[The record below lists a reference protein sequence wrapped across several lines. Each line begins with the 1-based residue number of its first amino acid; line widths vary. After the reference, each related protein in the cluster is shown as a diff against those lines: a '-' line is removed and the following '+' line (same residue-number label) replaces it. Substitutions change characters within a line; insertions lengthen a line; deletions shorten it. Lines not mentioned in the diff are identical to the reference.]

1 MRNNGKA
8 IVMNSEKKL
17 VPSLRFPAFQQDGEW
32 KEQEFGS
39 LFNPLPNNTL
49 SRADLKEGKGEVYN
63 VHYGDVLIK
72 LNSYTDIQQ
81 GKLPAIKT
89 VNDIDKYLKSR
100 LQDGD
105 IVIADTAEDE
115 TVGKCTEIVN
125 VHETIVVSGLHTIPC
140 RPQIKFAQAYLG
152 YYMNSNAFHS
162 KLLPIM
168 QGVKVTSISKTSLQN
183 IDLVFPE
190 SLEEQQKIA
199 ECLSSIDSYI
209 SSINEKVE
217 QLNAHKKSLMQKLF
231 PQNGKT
237 VPEYRFPEF
246 VDNGE
251 WEIVKLRE
259 IAIRVKNKNKF
270 NEQLPVLT
278 NSATE
283 GIVNQQDYFDRE
295 IVTRDNLSNYFIVKI
310 DDFVY
315 NPRISSLA
323 PVGPIS
329 RNKIERGIISPLY
342 TIFRFCKG
350 CIDYFDYYFRTNCW
364 HQYLRSIANFGARFD
379 RMNITNEE
387 FMNMPIPF
395 PSVAEQQKIAECLS
409 SIDKTI
415 GSFLEKES
423 QIEIYKKGLMQQ
435 LFPVKK

>member
-1 MRNNGKA
+1 
-8 IVMNSEKKL
+8 MNTEKKL
-17 VPSLRFPAFQQDGEW
+17 IPLLRFPEFEKDGMWGEKCFGDCLDYEQPQQYLVSSDNYKKEGTPVLTAGKTFVLGFTDESYGIYRQLPVIIFDDFTTASRYVNFPFKAKSSAMKMLQNKDGY
-32 KEQEFGS
+32 
-39 LFNPLPNNTL
+39 
-49 SRADLKEGKGEVYN
+49 DLKFMFE
-63 VHYGDVLIK
+63 
-72 LNSYTDIQQ
+72 
-81 GKLPAIKT
+81 A
-89 VNDIDKYLKSR
+89 
-100 LQDGD
+100 
-105 IVIADTAEDE
+105 
-115 TVGKCTEIVN
+115 
-125 VHETIVVSGLHTIPC
+125 
-140 RPQIKFAQAYLG
+140 
-152 YYMNSNAFHS
+152 
-162 KLLPIM
+162 
-168 QGVKVTSISKTSLQN
+168 LQN
-183 IDLVFPE
+183 YKYEPKEHQRHWISIFQNFKTLVP
-190 SLEEQQKIA
+190 SYSEQRKIA
-199 ECLSSIDSYI
+199 ECLSTIDSYI

-217 QLNAHKKSLMQKLF
+217 QLKAHKKSLLQKLF
-231 PQNGKT
+231 PQNGKA
-237 VPEYRFPEF
+237 VPEYRFFEF

-283 GIVNQQDYFDRE
+283 GILNQQDYFDRE

-329 RNKIERGIISPLY
+329 RNKIERGIMSPLY

-364 HQYLRSIANFGARFD
+364 HQYLRSIANSGARFD

-395 PSVAEQQKIAECLS
+395 PSVAEQQRIAECLS
-409 SIDKTI
+409 SIDRVIRLYSEKA
-415 GSFLEKES
+415 SQLE
-423 QIEIYKKGLMQQ
+423 QHKKGLMQQ
-435 LFPVKK
+435 LFP

>member
-1 MRNNGKA
+1 
-8 IVMNSEKKL
+8 MNTEKRL
-17 VPSLRFPAFQQDGEW
+17 VPILRFSEFNQEEW
-32 KEQEFGS
+32 KEYKLDDIAQ
-39 LFNPLPNNTL
+39 LY
-49 SRADLKEGKGEVYN
+49 KGKGISKNNVTDNGTIPCIRYGELYTHYKEVIDK
-63 VHYGDVLIK
+63 VT
-72 LNSYTDIQQ
+72 SYTD
-81 GKLPAIKT
+81 LPIDDLFMSKA
-89 VNDIDKYLKSR
+89 NDVIIPSSGETKEDIATASCVLHDNVA
-100 LQDGD
+100 LGGD
-105 IVIADTAEDE
+105 INVIRTSNNG
-115 TVGKCTEIVN
+115 VFLSYYLNN
-125 VHETIVVSGLHTIPC
+125 VKKHDIAKI
-140 RPQIKFAQAYLG
+140 AQGISIIHLYNEQLR
-152 YYMNSNAFHS
+152 NLSVE
-162 KLLPIM
+162 LP
-168 QGVKVTSISKTSLQN
+168 
-183 IDLVFPE
+183 D
-190 SLEEQQKIA
+190 LEEQQKIA

-246 VDNGE
+246 VDNGD

-259 IAIRVKNKNKF
+259 IAVRVKNKNKF

-409 SIDKTI
+409 SIDKAI
-415 GSFLEKES
+415 GLFLEKES

>member
-1 MRNNGKA
+1 M
-8 IVMNSEKKL
+8 EKLDKIKPL
-17 VPSLRFPAFQQDGEW
+17 LRFPAFIQDGGW
-32 KEQEFGS
+32 KEYKLGDIAQFY
-39 LFNPLPNNTL
+39 
-49 SRADLKEGKGEVYN
+49 KGKGISKNDVTDNGTIPCIRYGELYTHYKEVIDE
-63 VHYGDVLIK
+63 VT
-72 LNSYTDIQQ
+72 SYTDLSIDDLFMS
-81 GKLPAIKT
+81 KA
-89 VNDIDKYLKSR
+89 NDIIIPSSGETKEDIATASCVLR
-100 LQDGD
+100 NNVALGGD
-105 IVIADTAEDE
+105 INVIRTSNNGVFLSYYLNNAKKHDIAKIAQGISIIHLYNEQLRNLS
-115 TVGKCTEIVN
+115 VEIPN
-125 VHETIVVSGLHTIPC
+125 
-140 RPQIKFAQAYLG
+140 
-152 YYMNSNAFHS
+152 
-162 KLLPIM
+162 
-168 QGVKVTSISKTSLQN
+168 
-183 IDLVFPE
+183 
-190 SLEEQQKIA
+190 LEEQQKIA

-217 QLNAHKKSLMQKLF
+217 QLKAHKKSLMQKLF

>member
-1 MRNNGKA
+1 M
-8 IVMNSEKKL
+8 STEKKHI
-17 VPSLRFPAFQQDGEW
+17 PPLRFPAFLQDGEW
-32 KEQEFGS
+32 E
-39 LFNPLPNNTL
+39 
-49 SRADLKEGKGEVYN
+49 DLKLGDCLLQTPD
-63 VHYGDVLIK
+63 YG
-72 LNSYTDIQQ
+72 LNAPAVPYSETLPTYLRITDITDS
-81 GKLPAIKT
+81 GKFDKSHLT
-89 VNDIDKYLKSR
+89 SVNAELTPENS
-100 LQDGD
+100 LQEGD
-105 IVIADTAEDE
+105 LVVARTGAS
-115 TVGKCTEIVN
+115 VGKVYKYRKED
-125 VHETIVVSGLHTIPC
+125 GL
-140 RPQIKFAQAYLG
+140 
-152 YYMNSNAFHS
+152 
-162 KLLPIM
+162 
-168 QGVKVTSISKTSLQN
+168 
-183 IDLVFPE
+183 LVFAGFLIRLRPNPNKCNSE
-190 SLEEQQKIA
+190 YLFQYMLSPSYKRWVNFTSTRSGQPGINSTEYASLPVPFPQELSEQQKIA

-217 QLNAHKKSLMQKLF
+217 QLKAHKKSLMQKLF

>member
-1 MRNNGKA
+1 
-8 IVMNSEKKL
+8 MNTEKKL
-17 VPSLRFPAFQQDGEW
+17 VPILRFSEFNKEEW
-32 KEQEFGS
+32 KEYKLGDIAQ
-39 LFNPLPNNTL
+39 LY
-49 SRADLKEGKGEVYN
+49 KGKGLPKNDVSEKGTIPCIRYGELYTHYKEVIDK
-63 VHYGDVLIK
+63 VT
-72 LNSYTDIQQ
+72 SYTD
-81 GKLPAIKT
+81 LPIDDLFMSKA
-89 VNDIDKYLKSR
+89 NDVIIPSSGETKEDIATASCVLHDNVA
-100 LQDGD
+100 LGGD
-105 IVIADTAEDE
+105 INVIRTSNNG
-115 TVGKCTEIVN
+115 VFLSYYLNN
-125 VHETIVVSGLHTIPC
+125 VKKHDIAKI
-140 RPQIKFAQAYLG
+140 AQGISIIHLYNEQLR
-152 YYMNSNAFHS
+152 NLSVE
-162 KLLPIM
+162 LP
-168 QGVKVTSISKTSLQN
+168 
-183 IDLVFPE
+183 D
-190 SLEEQQKIA
+190 LEEQQKIA

-246 VDNGE
+246 VDNGD

-259 IAIRVKNKNKF
+259 IAVRVKNKNKF

-409 SIDKTI
+409 SIDKAI
-415 GSFLEKES
+415 GLFLEKES